1 MKIANKISKINFK
14 VLIFTMFICL
24 FVIVPAVIAISSEPV
39 GVVAQPYTTI
49 VLLAAIGSAAVQ
61 FIQEKFIYLKRYFD
75 VITAFSALVLISPL
89 VIVCAV
95 LVKLF
100 SWRGPV
106 LYVQKRVGKNGINF
120 KMYKLRSMVP
130 DAELKTGVIWCEGEN
145 DPRIISHVGGFL
157 RKTHIDE
164 IPQLFNVLKG
174 DMSVVGPRPER
185 PEIVE
190 FLKRDVPEYE
200 KRLAVKPGI
209 TGLAQIRHRYDRT
222 LGDVKKK
229 VKLDLLYIRKM
240 CLFSEISILA
250 RTVIVVVTG
259 KAISS
264 VGFKKRRRQEHNP

>member
-100 SWRGPV
+100 SRRGPV

-145 DPRIISHVGGFL
+145 DPRIISHVGGF
-157 RKTHIDE
+157 
-164 IPQLFNVLKG
+164 
-174 DMSVVGPRPER
+174 
-185 PEIVE
+185 
-190 FLKRDVPEYE
+190 
-200 KRLAVKPGI
+200 
-209 TGLAQIRHRYDRT
+209 
-222 LGDVKKK
+222 
-229 VKLDLLYIRKM
+229 
-240 CLFSEISILA
+240 
-250 RTVIVVVTG
+250 
-259 KAISS
+259 
-264 VGFKKRRRQEHNP
+264 